1 MGSCLEGRCD
11 LVVKVS
17 IAGTH
22 SALSNSQVSEGRMRS
37 VVHRPHTSIPLCFSE
52 VYDPIFREAEL
63 ESEDS
68 VRSKQ
73 AVPYNK
79 RTTDIQAQI

>member
-1 MGSCLEGRCD
+1 MGSCLEERCD
-11 LVVKVS
+11 LEFKVS

-22 SALSNSQVSEGRMRS
+22 SALSDSQVSQGRVRS

-52 VYDPIFREAEL
+52 VYDPIVREAEL
-63 ESEDS
+63 ESQGS
-68 VRSKQ
+68 VRAKE

-79 RTTDIQAQI
+79 RRTNIQAQI